1 MKKITLLL
9 ALLTFSLGAN
19 AQVIFSEDFEGEPI
33 IPTGWTTENESL
45 LGDATHVWTID
56 NTGEAYYFGV
66 GNTYMYDE
74 GLAGNYA
81 IFNSDAYGG
90 GQATASLTS
99 PAFDCS
105 AGGAIK
111 LSFNAWFTSG
121 YGATA
126 KVEAS
131 ADGGSTW
138 TVVEE
143 YAASNDYGAKLFDI
157 TSIVGT
163 SATAHVKFTYAGDYA
178 YYYAVDNIT
187 VQIPTVSAPD
197 AVTNLMPAD
206 GAVDVPIIL
215 SSSGTSKMIDVTF
228 AAATTGDPAD
238 RYDWYGGTD
247 PDDLTLSLTDYDGTA
262 AEDTGVVWGSTTAAG
277 WQPSTTY
284 YWKVHAVN
292 IAGETPTPVVSFT
305 TAATDPLS
313 NNKNAFENISLYP
326 NPTTGIM
333 TLSGVDMNS
342 LSDIEITNQ
351 LGQQVMNITPS
362 KLDANTLNIR
372 NLNKGIYFVQ
382 VTNNMDKSKT
392 FKVIKK

>member
-1 MKKITLLL
+1 MKKITFLL

-19 AQVIFSEDFEGEPI
+19 AQVIFSEDFEGGV
-33 IPTGWTTENESL
+33 IPAGWTNVNESP

-56 NTGEAYYFGV
+56 NTGEAYYYGA

-74 GLAGNYA
+74 GLAGSYA

-90 GQATASLTS
+90 GEATASLTS

-105 AGGAIK
+105 AGGTIM
-111 LSFNAWFTSG
+111 LSFNAWFTAG

-143 YAASNDYGAKLFDI
+143 YGASNDWGAKIFDI

-178 YYYAVDNIT
+178 YYYAVDNIA
-187 VQIPTVSAPD
+187 VQVPTVSAPD

-215 SSSGTSKMIDVTF
+215 SSTGSKMIDVSF

-247 PDDLTLSLTDYDGTA
+247 PNNLTLSLTDYDGTA
-262 AEDTGVVWGSTTAAG
+262 EDTGIVWGSTTATG

-292 IAGETPTPVVSFT
+292 LGGETPTSVVSFT
-305 TAATDPLS
+305 TAAEDPLS
-313 NNKNAFENISLYP
+313 NNKNTFEDISLYP

-351 LGQQVMNITPS
+351 LGQQVMSITPS
-362 KLDANTLNIR
+362 KLDANTLDIR

>member
-19 AQVIFSEDFEGEPI
+19 AQAIFSEDFEGGA
-33 IPTGWTTENESL
+33 IPAGWTNENESV

-74 GLAGNYA
+74 GLAGSYA

-131 ADGGSTW
+131 ADGGATW

-143 YAASNDYGAKLFDI
+143 YASSNDYGAKIFDI

-187 VQIPTVSAPD
+187 V
-197 AVTNLMPAD
+197 
-206 GAVDVPIIL
+206 
-215 SSSGTSKMIDVTF
+215 
-228 AAATTGDPAD
+228 
-238 RYDWYGGTD
+238 
-247 PDDLTLSLTDYDGTA
+247 
-262 AEDTGVVWGSTTAAG
+262 
-277 WQPSTTY
+277 
-284 YWKVHAVN
+284 
-292 IAGETPTPVVSFT
+292 
-305 TAATDPLS
+305 ATDPLS

-382 VTNNMDKSKT
+382 VTNNMDMSKT

>member
-19 AQVIFSEDFEGEPI
+19 AQVIFSEDFEGGA
-33 IPTGWTTENESL
+33 IPAGWTNINESP

-56 NTGEAYYFGV
+56 NTGEAYYFNV

-74 GLAGNYA
+74 GLAGSYA
-81 IFNSDAYGG
+81 IFNSDAHGG
-90 GQATASLTS
+90 GEATASLTS

-105 AGGAIK
+105 AGGTIM

-121 YGATA
+121 YGGTA

-143 YAASNDYGAKLFDI
+143 YAASNDYGAKIFDI

-187 VQIPTVSAPD
+187 VQVPTVSAPD

-215 SSSGTSKMIDVTF
+215 SSTGTSKMIDVTF

-247 PDDLTLSLTDYDGTA
+247 PNDLYLSLTDYDGTA
-262 AEDTGVVWGSTTAAG
+262 AEDTGIVWGSTTEAG

-292 IAGETPTPVVSFT
+292 LGGETPTPVVSFT
-305 TAATDPLS
+305 TAAADPLS
-313 NNKNAFENISLYP
+313 NIKNAFEDISLYP

-362 KLDANTLNIR
+362 KLDANTLDIR

-382 VTNNMDKSKT
+382 VTNNMDKSRT